1 MKTPLLRPQPKNKRS
16 KSGTEAS
23 SGILLIKKEHSVYP
37 GSMKKYLLIT
47 FDYELFLGP
56 RSGNVRECLLEPTE
70 GIRSILS
77 KKNVHAIFF
86 VDTTYLITLQQYSER
101 HAACKKD
108 LQAIE
113 EQLQNLVRDGHYI
126 FPHIHPHWL
135 DAKYLENEHQFTLQ
149 DISRYRF
156 HKLKQEE
163 KDYLFHESIRTLLD
177 IARKVKPDYQ
187 IDGYRAGGWSL
198 QPFADYKPYFEK
210 FGIRYDFS
218 VMTGMYQFSNAQFF
232 DFSAAPRKPVY
243 RFSGEVTT
251 EDSKGPFLEMGSSVI
266 RIPRAVFMLHR
277 LHHRFLVKMRKDH
290 TYGRGVGQQSKPLPG
305 FKPANIEG
313 FPTTKKL
320 HEAASAELLSIAK
333 MPSYLNYFRDHQ
345 YLCFVSHPKM
355 LSNHNLRMLENF
367 LDKAFEEHEI
377 ETDFHLVAQQLEPSL
392 EADIKALQNKRVLN
406 NNELTVSV
414 VIPCYNVSVYIEE
427 ALRSV
432 LAQTYQPVEIICV
445 DDHST
450 DETVAIINRLQ
461 KEFPDKITIMAN
473 DRNRGATYTRNRGL
487 AVARGEYIQFFDAD
501 DIMHPYKLEHH
512 VNCILDA
519 QIRPDILVG
528 SCDKL
533 FINGFLKKY
542 IYKER
547 NPWCALMEAAMG
559 TTSSNLFRRDKLVE
573 ANGWSEALK
582 SSQEYDLMFRMLQHN
597 ATVKFD
603 QRIAST
609 NRERPHGSITKAN
622 PTENWKR
629 YIDLRNRAYVYLKEN
644 NKVTPEIERS
654 YLNCIFDAIRILYKY
669 DPVEAKRLH
678 KAYVMNKGIPGV
690 TISTTKRYLTFYK
703 LLGFRGA
710 EVLSDI
716 VKRTNQL
723 VD

>member
-1 MKTPLLRPQPKNKRS
+1 
-16 KSGTEAS
+16 
-23 SGILLIKKEHSVYP
+23 
-37 GSMKKYLLIT
+37 MKKYLLIT

-70 GIRSILS
+70 GIRKILAP
-77 KKNVHAIFF
+77 KNVHAIFF
-86 VDTTYLITLQQYSER
+86 VDTTYLITLQQYSEKYE
-101 HAACKKD
+101 ACRQD
-108 LQAIE
+108 LEAIL
-113 EQLQNLVRDGHYI
+113 EQLQNLVKDGHYI

-163 KDYLFHESIRTLLD
+163 KDFLFTESVNLLHS
-177 IARKVKPDYQ
+177 IARKVNPEYR
-187 IDGYRAGGWSL
+187 IDAYRAGGWSL

-210 FGIRYDFS
+210 YGIRYDFS

-251 EDSKGPFLEMGSSVI
+251 EDTKGPFLEMGSSVI

-313 FPTTKKL
+313 FPTTRKL

-333 MPSYLNYFRDHQ
+333 LPSYLNYFRDHQ

-355 LSNHNLRMLENF
+355 LSNHNLRMLDQF
-367 LDKAFEEHEI
+367 LEKAFEEHAI
-377 ETDFHLVAQQLEPSL
+377 ETDFHTVAKQLEPSL
-392 EADIKALQNKRVLN
+392 ETDLKTFEKRKT
-406 NNELTVSV
+406 EHHKKLTISV

-432 LAQTYQPVEIICV
+432 LEQTLPPIEIICV

-450 DETVAIINRLQ
+450 DDTVAIIENLQ
-461 KEFPDKITIMAN
+461 QEFPGKINLMVN
-473 DRNRGATYTRNRGL
+473 DANRGATYTRNRGL
-487 AVARGEYIQFFDAD
+487 AVARGDYIQFFDAD
-501 DIMHPYKLEHH
+501 DLMHPDKLEHH
-512 VNCILDA
+512 MNCILNA
-519 QIRPDILVG
+519 EVQPDIMVG

-533 FINGFLKKY
+533 FINGFVKKY
-542 IYKER
+542 IYYPK

-559 TTSSNLFRRDKLVE
+559 TTSSNLFSRTKLIE

-597 ATVKFD
+597 ATVAFD
-603 QRIAST
+603 QHIAST

-629 YIDLRNRAYVYLKEN
+629 YIDLRNRAYKYLSDHQML
-644 NKVTPEIERS
+644 TPEIERS
-654 YLNCIFDAIRILYKY
+654 YINCIFDAIRILYKY
-669 DPVEAKRLH
+669 DQAEAKRLH
-678 KAYVMNKGIPGV
+678 KEYVTDKGIPGV
-690 TISTTKRYLTFYK
+690 TTSTTKRYLTFYK
-703 LLGFRGA
+703 LLGFKGA

-716 VKRTNQL
+716 VKKTNQL